1 MDSNISKNLAHDNCS
16 VEKMDYMT
24 NTVEKIGSLYPN
36 SISPN
41 KINFRW
47 IKN

>member
-24 NTVEKIGSLYPN
+24 NTEKIGSLYPN